1 MPPYVLI
8 QSNLIT
14 KAKSQDPPCLNTSPS
29 LFAHFIINSTSNVV
43 DTLRFPFSL
52 FFYSLTLLP
61 HTPILSPAL
70 FSRLNGSYYFFRI
83 APFDPI
89 DLSLLL
95 SFNFWRPVSGTS
107 TWPYSTLRSLAV
119 LMGPI
124 TSFVCLLS
132 IQLTCLFSCLSYFA
146 LRFNQ
151 LHIPYPT
158 VFVSIWA
165 AFPISS

>member
-52 FFYSLTLLP
+52 FFYSLSLLP

-70 FSRLNGSYYFFRI
+70 FSRLNGSYYFFRLPLFPSNRLVSSPVFQFFGD
-83 APFDPI
+83 PFQALLHDPI
-89 DLSLLL
+89 Q
-95 SFNFWRPVSGTS
+95 P
-107 TWPYSTLRSLAV
+107 
-119 LMGPI
+119 
-124 TSFVCLLS
+124 C
-132 IQLTCLFSCLSYFA
+132 A
-146 LRFNQ
+146 L
-151 LHIPYPT
+151 
-158 VFVSIWA
+158 
-165 AFPISS
+165 